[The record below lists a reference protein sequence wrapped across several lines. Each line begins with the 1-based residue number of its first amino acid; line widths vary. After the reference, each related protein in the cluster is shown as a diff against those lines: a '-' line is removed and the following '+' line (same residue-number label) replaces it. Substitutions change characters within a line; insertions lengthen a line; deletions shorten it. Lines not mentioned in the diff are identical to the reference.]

1 MVKKKV
7 SKMRH
12 THRVNKDE
20 RRAQARS
27 TNRPARNALFAS
39 EERRNALFASL
50 QRRKAG
56 LEGAVRERAA
66 LSDRLET
73 LHSRAPPAACEKK
86 LRIVLE
92 QTVVTLPLVCCAEER
107 FKCAIRGLVSRERAA
122 GSEFGPLVARFGSL
136 VARFGPFVARFG
148 PS

>member
-56 LEGAVRERAA
+56 LEGSVRERAA

-107 FKCAIRGLVSRERAA
+107 FKCAIRGLVAQERAA
-122 GSEFGPLVARFGSL
+122 GSAFWVACGAFWAICSPFCALVTRQRPG
-136 VARFGPFVARFG
+136 
-148 PS
+148 

>member
-56 LEGAVRERAA
+56 LEGSVRERAA

-107 FKCAIRGLVSRERAA
+107 FKCAIRGLVAQERAA
-122 GSEFGPLVARFGSL
+122 GSEFEPLVARFGSL
-136 VARFGPFVARFG
+136 VARFGPFVVRFA